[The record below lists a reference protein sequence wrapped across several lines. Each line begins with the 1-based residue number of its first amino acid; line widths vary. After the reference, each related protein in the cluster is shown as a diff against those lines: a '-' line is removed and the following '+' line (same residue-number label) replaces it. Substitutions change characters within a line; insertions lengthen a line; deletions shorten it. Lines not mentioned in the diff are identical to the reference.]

1 MTSIFMEV
9 YLCYAIIMHTL
20 SPVEKKVLN
29 EICNVLEIDKAL
41 VAVGLTYLLMISGM
55 FPWCVRQS
63 AEVDNLV
70 SI

>member
-1 MTSIFMEV
+1 
-9 YLCYAIIMHTL
+9 MHTL
-20 SPVEKKVLN
+20 SPVEKKALN
-29 EICNVLEIDKAL
+29 EIYNILEIDKAL